1 MKFKYPDG
9 CISKKVHA
17 QVRIR
22 NHIGLPMKKTFLS
35 SMICMGISMGL
46 STSVFADDLYQVYQ
60 MAVEKDPTLN
70 RAKADRDAAF
80 EGISISRAN
89 LLPQIS
95 GNVSYTSGKSDDFQR
110 ISDDSTPDP
119 DDIRIIVNSDESK
132 SVILNLGLELSI
144 YNRQNWVA
152 LSRAEKVAHQSDS
165 SFALAKQ
172 ELIVRTTNAYLA
184 ILRAKDNLT
193 FVQAEKRAIERQLEQ
208 TKQRFNVGLTAITDV
223 HEAQANFDNTV
234 AQEILAENVV
244 ELRLEEMREITGKYL
259 NSVSVLNTES
269 FSATRPMPEGVG
281 SWLKIAEEKNLSLL
295 IRNLAKDIAKDDISS
310 AKAGHYPT
318 LALEGSYRRSDS
330 EVNGNSDFP
339 ATDNSSL
346 TLRLR
351 VPIYA
356 GGSVNAQT
364 AQARYRFVAA
374 SEDLELSYR
383 STVRSVRSSYNNV
396 IASTSTI
403 RALQQA
409 VVSADSALKATEA
422 GFDVGT
428 RTIVDVLNST
438 RNQFDA
444 RQRLASAR
452 YDFIS
457 AILALKQAS
466 GNLTEQDLIDIN
478 RGLIAETKS

>member
-1 MKFKYPDG
+1 
-9 CISKKVHA
+9 
-17 QVRIR
+17 
-22 NHIGLPMKKTFLS
+22 MKKTFLS
-35 SMICMGISMGL
+35 LLISMGL

-60 MAVEKDPTLN
+60 MAVEKDPTIN

-95 GNVSYTSGKSDDFQR
+95 GSMSYTDSTSESFDFQ
-110 ISDDSTPDP
+110 PDP
-119 DDIRIIVNSDESK
+119 VAPDSAPPIISIVSSDSK
-132 SVILNLGLELSI
+132 NIGMNLNLDLSI
-144 YNRQNWVA
+144 YDRQNWLA
-152 LSRAEKVAHQSDS
+152 LSRAEKVASQSDTNY
-165 SFALAKQ
+165 ALSKQ
-172 ELIVRTTNAYLA
+172 DLIVRTTDAYLA
-184 ILRAKDNLT
+184 ILRAKDSLI

-234 AQEILAENVV
+234 AQEIITENVL
-244 ELRLEEMREITGKYL
+244 ELRLEQMREITGKYHDKL
-259 NSVSVLNTES
+259 SVLNTEN
-269 FSATRPMPEGVG
+269 FSATRPSPEGVDN
-281 SWLKIAEEKNLSLL
+281 WLKIAEE
-295 IRNLAKDIAKDDISS
+295 RNLDLMVRNFAKDIAKDDISS
-310 AKAGHYPT
+310 ARAGHFPT
-318 LALEGSYRRSDS
+318 LSLGASYGRNDT
-330 EVNGNSDFP
+330 EINGNDGFP
-339 ATDNSSL
+339 ARDNNSLSL
-346 TLRLR
+346 TLR
-351 VPIYA
+351 VPIYS
-356 GGSVNAQT
+356 GGSVSAQT

-374 SEDLELSYR
+374 SEDLELAYR
-383 STVRSVRSSYNNV
+383 STVRSVRSAYNDV
-396 IASTSTI
+396 IAATSTI

-457 AILALKQAS
+457 AILDLKRAS
-466 GNLTEQDLIDIN
+466 GNLTEQDLVDIN
-478 RGLIAETKS
+478 RGLMPVAS

>member
-1 MKFKYPDG
+1 
-9 CISKKVHA
+9 
-17 QVRIR
+17 
-22 NHIGLPMKKTFLS
+22 MKKIFLS

-46 STSVFADDLYQVYQ
+46 STSVSADDLYQVYQ
-60 MAVEKDPTLN
+60 MAVEKDPTTN

-80 EGISISRAN
+80 EGISISQAS

-95 GNVSYTSGKSDDFQR
+95 GSIAYSDSSRESNQQISGPTVANPNSPEVFANFSQ
-110 ISDDSTPDP
+110 DSET
-119 DDIRIIVNSDESK
+119 VNMN
-132 SVILNLGLELSI
+132 INLGMSI
-144 YNRQNWVA
+144 YDHRNWIA
-152 LSRAEKVAHQSDS
+152 LDRAEKVAQQSDTNY
-165 SFALAKQ
+165 ALSKQ
-172 ELIVRTTNAYLA
+172 DLILRTTDAYLA
-184 ILRAKDNLT
+184 ILRAKDSLT

-234 AQEILAENVV
+234 AQEIITENVV
-244 ELRLEEMREITGKYL
+244 ELRLEEMREITGKYHD
-259 NSVSVLNTES
+259 NISVLNTEI
-269 FSATRPMPEGVG
+269 FSASRPSPEGVDN
-281 SWLKIAEEKNLSLL
+281 WLKIAEEKNLDLMV
-295 IRNLAKDIAKDDISS
+295 RNIAKNIAKEDIAS
-310 AKAGHYPT
+310 ARAGHYPT
-318 LALEGSYRRSDS
+318 LSLSGRYGKTIDE
-330 EVNGNSDFP
+330 EVNGLSFPSTDANSIG
-339 ATDNSSL
+339 L
-346 TLRLR
+346 TLN
-351 VPIYA
+351 VPIYS

-374 SEDLELSYR
+374 SEDLELSHR
-383 STVRSVRSSYNNV
+383 STVRSVRSSYNDV
-396 IASTSTI
+396 IAATSTI

-457 AILALKQAS
+457 AILDLKRAS
-466 GNLTEQDLIDIN
+466 GNLTEQDLVDIN
-478 RGLIAETKS
+478 RGLMPAKVS

>member
-1 MKFKYPDG
+1 
-9 CISKKVHA
+9 
-17 QVRIR
+17 
-22 NHIGLPMKKTFLS
+22 MKKTFLS
-35 SMICMGISMGL
+35 SLICVGISMGL

-60 MAVEKDPTLN
+60 MAVEKDPTTN

-89 LLPQIS
+89 LLPQVS
-95 GNVSYTSGKSDDFQR
+95 GSVSYSDSTSEQFDFQPVPDTAPVGTPPV
-110 ISDDSTPDP
+110 INIVDSD
-119 DDIRIIVNSDESK
+119 SK
-132 SVILNLGLELSI
+132 NLGLDLSLNLSI
-144 YNRQNWVA
+144 YDRQNWVA
-152 LSRAEKVAHQSDS
+152 LSRAEKVASQSDTNY
-165 SFALAKQ
+165 ALSKQ
-172 ELIVRTTNAYLA
+172 DLIVRTTDAYLA
-184 ILRAKDNLT
+184 ILRAKDSLI

-234 AQEILAENVV
+234 AQEIITENVV
-244 ELRLEEMREITGKYL
+244 ELRLEQMREITGKYHS
-259 NSVSVLNTES
+259 NISVLNTEN
-269 FSATRPMPEGVG
+269 FSASRPSPEGVDN
-281 SWLKIAEEKNLSLL
+281 WLEIAEEKNLDLMV
-295 IRNLAKDIAKDDISS
+295 RNFSKDIAKDDISS

-318 LALEGSYRRSDS
+318 LSLRANYGRNDTEI
-330 EVNGNSDFP
+330 NGNSDFP
-339 ATDNSSL
+339 ARDNNSIGL
-346 TLRLR
+346 TLN
-351 VPIYA
+351 VPIYS
-356 GGSVNAQT
+356 GGAVSAQT

-374 SEDLELSYR
+374 SEDLELAYR
-383 STVRSVRSSYNNV
+383 STVRSVRSAYNDV
-396 IASTSTI
+396 IAATSTI

-457 AILALKQAS
+457 AILDLKRAS
-466 GNLTEQDLIDIN
+466 GNLTEKDLVDIN
-478 RGLIAETKS
+478 RGLMPAKVS

>member
-1 MKFKYPDG
+1 
-9 CISKKVHA
+9 
-17 QVRIR
+17 
-22 NHIGLPMKKTFLS
+22 MKKTFLS
-35 SMICMGISMGL
+35 SMICMGLSMGL

-60 MAVEKDPTLN
+60 MAVEKDPTTN

-80 EGISISRAN
+80 EGISISRAS

-95 GNVSYTSGKSDDFQR
+95 GSIGYSDGSRESNPQIGGPTDDNPDDPVVFANFSQ
-110 ISDDSTPDP
+110 DSTTLDM
-119 DDIRIIVNSDESK
+119 S
-132 SVILNLGLELSI
+132 LTLGMSI
-144 YNRQNWVA
+144 YDHRNWIA
-152 LSRAEKVAHQSDS
+152 LDRAEKVAQQSDTN
-165 SFALAKQ
+165 FALSKQ
-172 ELIVRTTNAYLA
+172 DLIVRTTDAYLA
-184 ILRAKDNLT
+184 ILRAKDSLI

-234 AQEILAENVV
+234 AQEIITENVV
-244 ELRLEEMREITGKYL
+244 ELRLEQMREITGKYHG
-259 NSVSVLNTES
+259 NISVLNTDS
-269 FSATRPMPEGVG
+269 FSASRPSPEGVDN
-281 SWLKIAEEKNLSLL
+281 WLKIAEEKNLDLMV
-295 IRNLAKDIAKDDISS
+295 RNIAKDIAKEDISS

-318 LALEGSYRRSDS
+318 LSLSGRYGRRIDEETNGISFPSTDS
-330 EVNGNSDFP
+330 NSIG
-339 ATDNSSL
+339 L
-346 TLRLR
+346 TLN
-351 VPIYA
+351 VPIYS

-364 AQARYRFVAA
+364 AQARYRYVAA
-374 SEDLELSYR
+374 SEDLELAHR
-383 STVRSVRSSYNNV
+383 SIVRSVRSAYNDV

-444 RQRLASAR
+444 RQKLASAR

-457 AILALKQAS
+457 AILDLKRAS
-466 GNLTEQDLIDIN
+466 GNLTEQDLVDIN
-478 RGLIAETKS
+478 RGLIPDKNS

>member
-1 MKFKYPDG
+1 
-9 CISKKVHA
+9 
-17 QVRIR
+17 
-22 NHIGLPMKKTFLS
+22 MKKTFLS
-35 SMICMGISMGL
+35 LLISIGL
-46 STSVFADDLYQVYQ
+46 TTPVLADDLYQVYL
-60 MAVEKDPTLN
+60 MAVEKDPTVN

-80 EGISISRAN
+80 EGISISRAS
-89 LLPQIS
+89 LFPQIS
-95 GNVSYTSGKSDDFQR
+95 GSVSYTDSKSDDFER
-110 ISDDSTPDP
+110 ISDVSTPDP
-119 DDIRIIVNSDESK
+119 NDSMIIVNTDESK
-132 SVILNLGLELSI
+132 SIGLNLNLELSI
-144 YNRQNWVA
+144 YNRQNWMA

-172 ELIVRTTNAYLA
+172 ELIIRTTNAYLA

-259 NSVSVLNTES
+259 NNVSVLNTQT
-269 FSATRPMPEGVG
+269 FSASRPVPEGVD
-281 SWLKIAEEKNLSLL
+281 SWLKISEEKNLNLL
-295 IRNLAKDIAKDDISS
+295 VRNLARDIAKDDISS

-318 LALEGSYRRSDS
+318 LSLEGRYGRTDT
-330 EVNGNSDFP
+330 EVNGNSSFP
-339 ATDNSSL
+339 ATDRSSL
-346 TLRLR
+346 GLTLR

-356 GGSVNAQT
+356 GGSVSAQT

-383 STVRSVRSSYNNV
+383 STVRSVRSSYNDV

-466 GNLTEQDLIDIN
+466 GNLTEQDLVDIN
-478 RGLIAETKS
+478 LGLMPAKVS